1 VTTGLDLAAVSPIA
15 WGGLALLWATVGLY
29 AVAAREAAP
38 VGTDSSIL
46 FALALAGI
54 FGAGQFFTEGTTAVL
69 FVWALAIGAWLA
81 GYLADA

>member
-15 WGGLALLWATVGLY
+15 WGGLALLWASVGLY
-29 AVAAREAAP
+29 VFAARGSAP
-38 VGTDSSIL
+38 VETDSSIL

-54 FGAGQFFTEGTTAVL
+54 FGAGQFFAEGTTAVV
-69 FVWALAIGAWLA
+69 FVWALAVGAWLA